1 MLNKAYENLKSLNE
15 PEILILNKALGNH
28 KLSFRGPFINPQI
41 IFNKAVKNLKF
52 SHIDSQNFNPQRTL
66 NKVVNDLE

>member
-41 IFNKAVKNLKF
+41 IFNKAVKNLKL
-52 SHIDSQNFNPQRTL
+52 SLIELTFNEPQI
-66 NKVVNDLE
+66 KQ